1 MDTKTWKIHIQ
12 KIIEGSVT
20 SLATE
25 MKKDGVYMID
35 RKPKKRGF
43 VSTPVTSDD
52 FSYYVKNLIHDLKK
66 QGQYE
71 MAESDRSMD
80 EKTAKLDE
88 AIDNLIKRTR
98 DLAEKY
104 AQPSDKNIAPSVL
117 REQKLLDLG
126 LIFLDAASIGDV
138 AFGKAYIE
146 AGLPVN
152 FQHPKTGRTAL
163 HSTCIYR
170 VNNVEDFAGQCEF
183 ANMLLDTD
191 DYKLLLP
198 DNSGRLAYEMVYC
211 HGYDFDLADRVKQ
224 KTLEQAAEEGVTV
237 NLDFEVKFTPAPD

>member
-1 MDTKTWKIHIQ
+1 MDTKIWKIHAR
-12 KIIEGSVT
+12 KIIEGSAV

-25 MKKDGVYMID
+25 MKKNGVYVIE

-43 VSTPVTSDD
+43 VSTTETKDNFFD
-52 FSYYVKNLIHDLKK
+52 YMKNLIHDLKNQSK
-66 QGQYE
+66 HE
-71 MAESDRSMD
+71 TAESDRSMD
-80 EKTAKLDE
+80 EDTAKLDE
-88 AIDNLIKRTR
+88 AIDSLIKQTR
-98 DLAEKY
+98 GLADKY
-104 AQPSDKNIAPSVL
+104 AQPSGENIPVSVL

-126 LIFLDAASIGDV
+126 LTFLEAASIGDV
-138 AFGKAYIE
+138 SFGKAYIE
-146 AGLPVN
+146 AGFPVN

-170 VNNVEDFAGQCEF
+170 VAKVEDFASRCEF

-211 HGYDFDLADRVKQ
+211 FGYDFDLADRVKQ
-224 KTLEQAAEEGVTV
+224 KTLEQAAEKGVTV
-237 NLDFEVKFTPAPD
+237 NFDFEVKIELTPD